1 MEDWAETRAREYN
14 TRWWKNDWE
23 KPNAALAAL
32 LREVEG
38 RTRSETLVHCCVHAD
53 EKAPYLDGC
62 ECVICHRQRTLAEV
76 RRVVITV
83 RDGWMRGEVGVAV
96 PPPPDDITKTCD
108 QILLRLESL

>member
-32 LREVEG
+32 LREVWEEG
-38 RTRSETLVHCCVHAD
+38 LMTGSTREAET
-53 EKAPYLDGC
+53 E
-62 ECVICHRQRTLAEV
+62 HRALLAEV